1 MIEAWVRFAW
11 LMLLSCT
18 MCHPV
23 ARAQAALHLTTAQT
37 LVVDGYGYTAP
48 PYEARAADLPGVWK
62 SVALPHALTRQLVP
76 DTEQSNALDPPT
88 IVTWYYLKLPELPV
102 SASPRYIYIPRW
114 KTDGQLA
121 VYGDGRL
128 LYQSHASTYWNGWN
142 TPLWIA
148 VDETA
153 DAVTPRE
160 ILIRIQRPR
169 DSGGGISSVWLG
181 NEENLGWRYRIR
193 YGLQIQLPAANSA
206 AFLAVGTFALL
217 LWLRLRSKTMYLLF
231 FGISLASFLR
241 TLHFHVG
248 ESRLPVSDAWFTWL
262 TINALYWLLLITHL
276 FLNYLHGRQWVWLN
290 HSVICV
296 TALMGLITLPVFSE
310 LLNAYALSPLIYAV
324 LLLMGST
331 VAGVGLYQSSRAQ
344 ARDGLLLGGWAA
356 FGMLLGAYD
365 WLLQNNHISV
375 ENIYLGPY
383 ANVVAFLIFVHIMF
397 HRYVTA
403 QEAVMQ
409 ANVILETRLRAQEVE
424 LLKSHQK
431 LRKIER
437 RQTLTDERQRL
448 MQDMHDGLGSSLR
461 TALLTVETG
470 RLDVSQV
477 AEVLRDCI
485 DDLKLAIDAMEPVQA
500 DLLLLLATLRY
511 RLAPRL
517 DSAGITLRWDIE
529 DVPAL
534 EWLDPRNSLHILR
547 ILQEAFTN
555 IIKHTKAT
563 VIQVKTH
570 AGVNSVEVTVTDNGG
585 GFDVEQAFRGP
596 GKGIANQR
604 HRADSIGASIGWRS
618 DSSGTCLRLSLPIR
632 RGLL

>member
-1 MIEAWVRFAW
+1 MRFAW
-11 LMLLSCT
+11 LMLLCGT
-18 MCHPV
+18 MWHPMG
-23 ARAQAALHLTTAQT
+23 RAQAPLHLTAAQT
-37 LVVDGYGYTAP
+37 LAIDGYGYTAP
-48 PYEARAADLPGVWK
+48 PYEARAADLPGVWQ
-62 SVALPHALTRQLVP
+62 SVVLPHALTRQLMP
-76 DTEQSNALDPPT
+76 NTDESNTLDPPT
-88 IVTWYYLKLPELPV
+88 VVTWYYLKLPELAV

-114 KTDGQLA
+114 KTDGQFAL
-121 VYGDGRL
+121 YGDGRL

-169 DSGGGISSVWLG
+169 DTGGGISSVWLG
-181 NEENLGWRYRIR
+181 DEASLGWRYRIR

-217 LWLRLRSKTMYLLF
+217 LWLRLRSETMYLLF

-248 ESRLPVSDAWFTWL
+248 EGRLPVSDAWFTWL

-276 FLNYLHGRQWVWLN
+276 FLNYLHSRSVVWLN
-290 HSVICV
+290 AGVIGG
-296 TALMGLITLPVFSE
+296 TALMGLITLPAFSE
-310 LLNAYALSPLIYAV
+310 LLNAYALSPLIYVA

-331 VAGVGLYQSSRAQ
+331 VSGVGLYQSSRARS
-344 ARDGLLLGGWAA
+344 RDGLLLGGWAA

-365 WLLQNNHISV
+365 WLLQNNHINV

-397 HRYVTA
+397 HRYVAA
-403 QEAVMQ
+403 QEAVRQ
-409 ANVILETRLRAQEVE
+409 ANGTLETRLLAQEAE
-424 LLKSHQK
+424 LLESHRK

-437 RQTLTDERQRL
+437 RQTLADERQRL

-470 RLDVSQV
+470 RLDATQV
-477 AEVLRDCI
+477 ADVLRDCI

-511 RLAPRL
+511 RLGPRL
-517 DSAGITLRWDIE
+517 ESAGIALRWDIK
-529 DVPAL
+529 DVPAM

-563 VIQVKTH
+563 VIQVKTR
-570 AGVNSVEVTVTDNGG
+570 AEAALVEVTVSDNGQ
-585 GFDVEQAFRGP
+585 GFDVEQAFGGP
-596 GKGIANQR
+596 GKGITNQR
-604 HRADSIGASIGWRS
+604 HRAESIGAEIVWNSGP
-618 DSSGTCLRLSLPIR
+618 SGTCLGLRLPVR
-632 RGLL
+632 R